1 MQTKKTWVLRD
12 LIKSLKT
19 AYCRNIGVEYMHL
32 LNQNEVLWI
41 RDQFEGTAYTRLIKE
56 EKIKC
61 LERIQQSAGFGT
73 FLQQKFNTTKRFGTE
88 GCESFI
94 PGLKEI
100 FDVLAENGVEKA
112 VIGMPHR
119 GRLNVLANVVR
130 KPLKTIF
137 AEFQGVTP
145 EQRDKEWGNH
155 GDVKYHLGT
164 TFEREYPNGKKMQV
178 SVLANPSHLE
188 AVNPVVI
195 GRVRAEQHYMMD
207 TERER
212 VAPILIHGDAA
223 MAGQGVVFETMQMM
237 DLDNYKVGGT
247 IHIIVNNQVGFT
259 TAPKDSRSGIY
270 CTDLGKVMAVPIFH
284 VNADDV
290 EAVVKACRIAAEYR
304 SLFKKD
310 VLVDIIGY
318 RRTGH
323 NELD

>member
-1 MQTKKTWVLRD
+1 
-12 LIKSLKT
+12 
-19 AYCRNIGVEYMHL
+19 
-32 LNQNEVLWI
+32 
-41 RDQFEGTAYTRLIKE
+41 
-56 EKIKC
+56 
-61 LERIQQSAGFGT
+61 
-73 FLQQKFNTTKRFGTE
+73 
-88 GCESFI
+88 
-94 PGLKEI
+94 
-100 FDVLAENGVEKA
+100 
-112 VIGMPHR
+112 
-119 GRLNVLANVVR
+119 
-130 KPLKTIF
+130 
-137 AEFQGVTP
+137 
-145 EQRDKEWGNH
+145 
-155 GDVKYHLGT
+155 
-164 TFEREYPNGKKMQV
+164 
-178 SVLANPSHLE
+178 
-188 AVNPVVI
+188 
-195 GRVRAEQHYMMD
+195 MD